1 MLPCRFVYIIN
12 TVTHL
17 KFTFAVQHVHLIL
30 SNAKC
35 KQISRDPQHAGIKT
49 VQICIIMLML
59 KVK

>member
-1 MLPCRFVYIIN
+1 MLPCKFVYIIN

-49 VQICIIMLML
+49 V
-59 KVK
+59 